1 MQPPTS
7 QALRHQPLTGQELL
21 DLHVQPP
28 SGRNR
33 NEPLPLH
40 PHQEEALRRILKH
53 LHRPGTRGLYV
64 AATGTGKTL
73 VASRVA
79 HRLARRLLFVVPT
92 LDLAAQTA
100 LALRDDGH
108 REPVV
113 IVSSMDAAAHDT
125 LVDAQVAS
133 VTDYHLLASLL
144 AAVDSAPD
152 ALPGLAVV
160 CTYDSLDKIEQTRST
175 RFEMPPFDLAVMDE
189 AHRIAGRTDKKW
201 AVVND
206 AQRIRADR
214 RLYMTATPR
223 IFAAPELAESADTTR
238 RRRRATEPNRD
249 TEVDAFAN
257 SMDNE
262 AVYGK
267 KVFEYPLAQAVEDG
281 RAADYR
287 IVVPTLTDADLR
299 RRLNLPFPSSAPAA
313 ARAGDDNEG
322 DSALRT
328 TALHLS
334 VLRAMTEHGLKKV
347 LVYFK
352 LVSDARRFARELPHT
367 LRLLART
374 DPGLVPDITPKVF
387 FAHGEHTPAQR
398 ADTFTAFAAADCAI
412 LANSRLI
419 AEGVDIPS
427 VDAVVFADPT
437 RSVIRCVQAL
447 GRALRLDVSG
457 KTASLIVP
465 VYVPPGA
472 DGENILGTAY
482 EPVWAIACALA
493 SHDHR
498 ILERLPDKANRL
510 PRETS
515 DVIERRWHFDF
526 TVHPERIAQ
535 AMDLAS
541 FDPREAAVSRSR
553 RLGLAAAQSYRDQ
566 YGHLDVPA
574 HYTDPTGYKL
584 GTFITTMRD
593 ARTAGRL
600 EADWTAELDA
610 LGMIWDK
617 HDAAWRARLTAAADY
632 LRTHG
637 HLAAP
642 ATTPVGAWLAEQRR
656 LAAKNQLAQ
665 ARADALTAL
674 APDWRLP
681 HGADWHRKYHL
692 LRTHLASG
700 ADPATLTRDT
710 RLGGVKIGSWLA
722 RQFTTWSALAD
733 GQQQLMT
740 ALGLTPDNNPLAPA
754 RRARRTFEQTVQLLE
769 LFLHREGRA
778 PAARESV
785 RVDGDTVKIG
795 AWLAKTRTKH
805 RTGQLPDD
813 HVRLVAALFDGD
825 WTAENATPTV
835 LA

>member
-1 MQPPTS
+1 MTVVELPRTGRPGRKRLFAD
-7 QALRHQPLTGQELL
+7 QAEAVMRLARH
-21 DLHVQPP
+21 
-28 SGRNR
+28 
-33 NEPLPLH
+33 
-40 PHQEEALRRILKH
+40 LRRA
-53 LHRPGTRGLYV
+53 GTRALFV
-64 AATGTGKTL
+64 SATGTGKTL
-73 VASRVA
+73 VSIRTADELGA
-79 HRLARRLLFVVPT
+79 RLVLFVVPT

-100 LALRDDGH
+100 LAWRRDGH
-108 REPVV
+108 LEHMV
-113 IVSSMDAAAHDT
+113 IVSSLDTSGRDDLVAARIMSTTNPHA
-125 LVDAQVAS
+125 LGGLMS
-133 VTDYHLLASLL
+133 VVGDGE
-144 AAVDSAPD
+144 DQIR
-152 ALPGLAVV
+152 ALTVI
-160 CTYDSLDKIEQTRST
+160 CTYDSLDKIEQTQRT
-175 RFEMPPFDLAVMDE
+175 GYAVPPFDLAVMDE
-189 AHRIAGRTDKKW
+189 AHRIAGRADKKW
-201 AVVND
+201 AIVND

-238 RRRRATEPNRD
+238 PRRRRPRGP
-249 TEVDAFAN
+249 EVDAFAN

-267 KVFEYPLAQAVEDG
+267 KIFEYPLAQAVADG

-299 RRLNLPFPSSAPAA
+299 RRLNLTAPATTPP
-313 ARAGDDNEG
+313 GEG
-322 DSALRT
+322 EEQDSALRT

-334 VLRAMTEHGLKKV
+334 VLRAMTEHRLSKV
-347 LVYFK
+347 LVYFN

-374 DPGLVPDITPKVF
+374 DPGLVPDITPALF

-398 ADTFTAFAAADCAI
+398 ADTFAAFAAADCAI
-412 LANSRLI
+412 LANSKLI

-427 VDAVVFADPT
+427 VDGIVFADPT

-510 PRETS
+510 PKETS
-515 DVIERRWHFDF
+515 DVIARRWHFDF
-526 TVHPERIAQ
+526 TVHPERIAR

-541 FDPREAAVSRSR
+541 FDPRDPAVSRSR
-553 RLGLAAAQSYRDQ
+553 RLGLAAAQSYRDEM
-566 YGHLDVPA
+566 GHLDVPA
-574 HYTDPTGYKL
+574 DYTDPTGYTL

-593 ARTAGRL
+593 TAKAGRL

-617 HDAAWRARLTAAADY
+617 HDAAWRARLAAAADY
-632 LRTHG
+632 LRAHG

-642 ATTPVGAWLAEQRR
+642 ATTPVGAWLAEQRH
-656 LAAKNQLAQ
+656 LAAKNQLDQ
-665 ARADALTAL
+665 ARADALTTL

-692 LRTHLASG
+692 LRAHIASG
-700 ADPATLTRDT
+700 ADSATLTRDT
-710 RLGGVKIGSWLA
+710 QIGGVKIGSWLA
-722 RQFTTWSALAD
+722 RQLTTWSALAD

-740 ALGLTPDNNPLAPA
+740 ALGLTPENNPLAPA
-754 RRARRTFEQTVQLLE
+754 RRVRRTFEQTVQLLE

-778 PAARESV
+778 PAARETI
-785 RVDGDTVKIG
+785 RVDGETVRIG
-795 AWLAKTRTKH
+795 AWLAKARTKH
-805 RTGQLPDD
+805 RAGQLDAGQE
-813 HVRLVAALFDGD
+813 RLVEALFDGD
-825 WTAENATPTV
+825 WTDENAAPAALV
-835 LA
+835 

>member
-1 MQPPTS
+1 MTVVDLPRPGRARLFPD
-7 QALRHQPLTGQELL
+7 QA
-21 DLHVQPP
+21 
-28 SGRNR
+28 
-33 NEPLPLH
+33 
-40 PHQEEALRRILKH
+40 EAVERLVGHLRRA
-53 LHRPGTRGLYV
+53 GTRGLFV
-64 AATGTGKTL
+64 SATGTGKTL
-73 VASRVA
+73 VSIRVA
-79 HRLARRLLFVVPT
+79 DGLGARLVLMVVPT

-100 LALRDDGH
+100 LAWRRDGH
-108 REPVV
+108 GEHMV
-113 IVSSMDAAAHDT
+113 IVSSLDAAGRDD
-125 LVDAQVAS
+125 LVAARVGSTSDP
-133 VTDYHLLASLL
+133 LAL
-144 AAVDSAPD
+144 AAAMSVVGEGPD
-152 ALPGLAVV
+152 QIQALTVI
-160 CTYDSLDKIEQTRST
+160 CTYDSLSKIEETQNTGYAV
-175 RFEMPPFDLAVMDE
+175 PPFDLAIMDE
-189 AHRIAGRTDKKW
+189 AHRIAGRADKKW
-201 AVVND
+201 AIAND

-223 IFAAPELAESADTTR
+223 TFLAPELAESADTTR
-238 RRRRATEPNRD
+238 PRRRRTAEPD
-249 TEVDAFAN
+249 GDVDAFAN

-287 IVVPTLTDADLR
+287 IVVPTLTDTDLR
-299 RRLNLPFPSSAPAA
+299 RRLNMPAPGTTAHTAA
-313 ARAGDDNEG
+313 GSGEQGGDG
-322 DSALRT
+322 ALRT

-334 VLRAMTEHGLKKV
+334 VLRAMTEHRLSKV
-347 LVYFK
+347 LVYFN

-374 DPGLVPDITPKVF
+374 DPGLVPDITPALF

-427 VDAVVFADPT
+427 VDAIVFADPT

-472 DGENILGTAY
+472 DGENILGTPY

-493 SHDHR
+493 GHDHR

-515 DVIERRWHFDF
+515 DVIARRWHFDF

-535 AMDLAS
+535 AMDLVS
-541 FDPREAAVSRSR
+541 FDPRDAAVSRSR

-574 HYTDPTGYKL
+574 DYTDPTGYRL

-600 EADWTAELDA
+600 EVDWIAELDA

-617 HDAAWRARLTAAADY
+617 HDAAWRARLAAAADY
-632 LRTHG
+632 QRTHG

-642 ATTPVGAWLAEQRR
+642 ATTPVGAWLAEQRH
-656 LAAKNQLAQ
+656 LATKNTLDA

-692 LRTHLASG
+692 LRAHLASG
-700 ADPATLTRDT
+700 ADPAALTRET
-710 RLGGVKIGSWLA
+710 LLAGVKIGSWLH
-722 RQFTTWSALAD
+722 RQLTTWQALHP

-740 ALGLTPDNNPLAPA
+740 ALGLTPENNPITPA
-754 RRARRTFEQTVQLLE
+754 RRSRRTFAQTVQLLE

-778 PAARESV
+778 PAARETI
-785 RVDGDTVKIG
+785 RVDDDTVKIG
-795 AWLAKTRTKH
+795 AWLAKARTKH
-805 RTGQLPDD
+805 RAGQLPEE
-813 HVRLVAALFDGD
+813 HACLVAALFDGD
-825 WTAENATPTV
+825 WSTEDAAPAILV
-835 LA
+835 

>member
-1 MQPPTS
+1 MTVVELPRPGRPERARLFPD
-7 QALRHQPLTGQELL
+7 QAEAVERLVRH
-21 DLHVQPP
+21 
-28 SGRNR
+28 
-33 NEPLPLH
+33 
-40 PHQEEALRRILKH
+40 LRRA
-53 LHRPGTRGLYV
+53 GTRGLFV
-64 AATGTGKTL
+64 SATGTGKTL
-73 VASRVA
+73 VSIRTADGLGA
-79 HRLARRLLFVVPT
+79 RLVLFVVPT

-100 LALRDDGH
+100 LAWRRDGH
-108 REPVV
+108 LEHLV
-113 IVSSMDAAAHDT
+113 IVSSMDTSGRDDLVAARVMSTTDPHA
-125 LVDAQVAS
+125 LGGLMS
-133 VTDYHLLASLL
+133 VVGEGEDQI
-144 AAVDSAPD
+144 P
-152 ALPGLAVV
+152 ALTVI
-160 CTYDSLDKIEQTRST
+160 CTYDSLDKIEQTQRT
-175 RFEMPPFDLAVMDE
+175 GYAVPPFDLAVMDE
-189 AHRIAGRTDKKW
+189 AHRIAGRADKKW
-201 AVVND
+201 AIVND
-206 AQRIRADR
+206 TQRIRADR

-223 IFAAPELAESADTTR
+223 IFAAPELAESADVTRPR
-238 RRRRATEPNRD
+238 RRTTGPNPD
-249 TEVDAFAN
+249 VDAFAN

-262 AVYGK
+262 QVYGK

-299 RRLNLPFPSSAPAA
+299 RRLNLPAPATTPG
-313 ARAGDDNEG
+313 GDGDGEG
-322 DSALRT
+322 GGPDSALRT

-347 LVYFK
+347 LVYFT

-374 DPGLVPDITPKVF
+374 DPGLVPDITPELF

-398 ADTFTAFAAADCAI
+398 AETFTAFAAADCAI

-427 VDAVVFADPT
+427 VDAIVFADPT

-472 DGENILGTAY
+472 DGENILGTPY

-493 SHDHR
+493 GHDHR

-515 DVIERRWHFDF
+515 DVIQRRWHFDF

-535 AMDLAS
+535 AMDLVS
-541 FDPREAAVSRSR
+541 FDPRDQTVSRSR

-574 HYTDPTGYKL
+574 DHTDPTGYRL

-600 EADWTAELDA
+600 EADWIAELDT
-610 LGMIWDK
+610 LDMIWDK
-617 HDAAWRARLTAAADY
+617 HDAAWRSRLAAAADY
-632 LRTHG
+632 HHAHG

-642 ATTPVGAWLAEQRR
+642 ATTPVGSWLAEQRH
-656 LAAKNQLAQ
+656 LAAKNTLDA

-674 APDWRLP
+674 AADWRLP

-692 LRTHLASG
+692 LRAHLASG
-700 ADPATLTRDT
+700 ADPAALTRDT
-710 RLGGVKIGSWLA
+710 LLAGVKIGSWLH
-722 RQFTTWSALAD
+722 RQLTTWAALHP
-733 GQQQLMT
+733 GQQHLLT
-740 ALGLTPDNNPLAPA
+740 TLGLTPD
-754 RRARRTFEQTVQLLE
+754 T
-769 LFLHREGRA
+769 
-778 PAARESV
+778 
-785 RVDGDTVKIG
+785 
-795 AWLAKTRTKH
+795 
-805 RTGQLPDD
+805 
-813 HVRLVAALFDGD
+813 
-825 WTAENATPTV
+825 
-835 LA
+835 

>member
-1 MQPPTS
+1 MTVVELPRPGRPERS
-7 QALRHQPLTGQELL
+7 RLFADQAEAVERLARH
-21 DLHVQPP
+21 
-28 SGRNR
+28 
-33 NEPLPLH
+33 
-40 PHQEEALRRILKH
+40 LRRA
-53 LHRPGTRGLYV
+53 GTRGLFV
-64 AATGTGKTL
+64 SATGTGKTL
-73 VASRVA
+73 VSIRVA
-79 HRLARRLLFVVPT
+79 DALGARLVLFVVPT

-100 LALRDDGH
+100 LAWRRDDH
-108 REPVV
+108 LEHMV
-113 IVSSMDAAAHDT
+113 IVSSLDTSGRDDLVAARVMSTTNPHA
-125 LVDAQVAS
+125 LGGLMS
-133 VTDYHLLASLL
+133 VVGEGEDQIR
-144 AAVDSAPD
+144 
-152 ALPGLAVV
+152 ALTVI
-160 CTYDSLDKIEQTRST
+160 CTYDSLDKIEQTQRT
-175 RFEMPPFDLAVMDE
+175 GYAVPPFDLAVMDE
-189 AHRIAGRTDKKW
+189 AHRIAGRADKKW
-201 AVVND
+201 AIVND

-238 RRRRATEPNRD
+238 PRRRATGPNRD
-249 TEVDAFAN
+249 TDVDAFAN

-267 KVFEYPLAQAVEDG
+267 KVFEYPLAQAVADG

-287 IVVPTLTDADLR
+287 IVVPTLTDTDLR
-299 RRLNLPFPSSAPAA
+299 RRLNLPSPSSAPAA

-334 VLRAMTEHGLKKV
+334 VLRAMTEHRLSKV
-347 LVYFK
+347 LVYFN

-374 DPGLVPDITPKVF
+374 DPDLVPDITPELF

-427 VDAVVFADPT
+427 VDAIVFADPT

-472 DGENILGTAY
+472 DGENILGTPY

-510 PRETS
+510 PKETS
-515 DVIERRWHFDF
+515 DVIARRWHFDF

-535 AMDLAS
+535 AMDLTS
-541 FDPREAAVSRSR
+541 FDPRDPAVSRSR

-574 HYTDPTGYKL
+574 DYTDPTGYRL

-600 EADWTAELDA
+600 ETDWTAELDA

-617 HDAAWRARLTAAADY
+617 HDAAWRARLAAAADY
-632 LRTHG
+632 HRAHG

-642 ATTPVGAWLAEQRR
+642 ATTPVGAWLAEQRH
-656 LAAKNQLAQ
+656 LATKNTLDA

-674 APDWRLP
+674 AADWRLP

-692 LRTHLASG
+692 LRAHLASG

-710 RLGGVKIGSWLA
+710 FLAGVKIGSWLH
-722 RQFTTWSALAD
+722 RQLTSWQALAP

-740 ALGLTPDNNPLAPA
+740 ALGLTPDTNPLTPA
-754 RRARRTFEQTVQLLE
+754 RRVRRTFEQTVQLLE

-778 PAARESV
+778 PAARESI

-805 RTGQLPDD
+805 RTGQLPET

-825 WTAENATPTV
+825 WTAEDAVPTA

>member
-1 MQPPTS
+1 MTVAELPRPDRAEPARLFPD
-7 QALRHQPLTGQELL
+7 QA
-21 DLHVQPP
+21 
-28 SGRNR
+28 
-33 NEPLPLH
+33 
-40 PHQEEALRRILKH
+40 EAVKRLAGHLRRA
-53 LHRPGTRGLYV
+53 GTRGLFV
-64 AATGTGKTL
+64 SATGTGKTL
-73 VASRVA
+73 VSIRTADA
-79 HRLARRLLFVVPT
+79 LGARLVLFVVPT

-100 LALRDDGH
+100 LAWRRDGH
-108 REPVV
+108 GERMV
-113 IVSSMDAAAHDT
+113 IVSSLDTSGWDDLGAARVMSTTDPHA
-125 LVDAQVAS
+125 LGGLMS
-133 VTDYHLLASLL
+133 VVGEGEDQIR
-144 AAVDSAPD
+144 
-152 ALPGLAVV
+152 ALTVI
-160 CTYDSLDKIEQTRST
+160 CTYDSLNKIEQTQRT
-175 RFEMPPFDLAVMDE
+175 GYAVPPFDLAVMDE
-189 AHRIAGRTDKKW
+189 AHRIAGRADKKW

-206 AQRIRADR
+206 AQRIHADR
-214 RLYMTATPR
+214 RLYMTAAPR

-238 RRRRATEPNRD
+238 PRRRRPAGPD
-249 TEVDAFAN
+249 GDADAFAN

-262 AVYGK
+262 QVCGK

-299 RRLNLPFPSSAPAA
+299 RRLNLTAPAVTP
-313 ARAGDDNEG
+313 GGGSGEEP

-334 VLRAMTEHGLKKV
+334 VLRAMTEQGLNKV
-347 LVYFK
+347 LVYFS

-374 DPGLVPDITPKVF
+374 DPDLGPDITPQLF

-398 ADTFTAFAAADCAI
+398 ADTFAAFAAADCAI

-427 VDAVVFADPT
+427 VDAIVFADPT

-515 DVIERRWHFDF
+515 TVIERRWHFDF

-541 FDPREAAVSRSR
+541 FDPRDPAVSRSR

-574 HYTDPTGYKL
+574 DHVDPTGYRL

-617 HDAAWRARLTAAADY
+617 HDAAWRARLAAAADY
-632 LRTHG
+632 HRMHG

-642 ATTPVGAWLAEQRR
+642 ATTPVGAWLAEQRH
-656 LAAKNQLAQ
+656 LAAKNTLDQ
-665 ARADALTAL
+665 ARADALSAL
-674 APDWRLP
+674 TLDWRLP

-692 LRTHLASG
+692 LRAHLAAD
-700 ADPATLTRDT
+700 ADPAALSRDT
-710 RLGGVKIGSWLA
+710 LLRGVKIGSWLH
-722 RQFTTWSALAD
+722 RQLTTWHTLHS

-740 ALGLTPDNNPLAPA
+740 SLGLTPERNPLAPT
-754 RRARRTFEQTVQLLE
+754 RRTFEQTVQLL
-769 LFLHREGRA
+769 RA
-778 PAARESV
+778 VP
-785 RVDGDTVKIG
+785 
-795 AWLAKTRTKH
+795 
-805 RTGQLPDD
+805 
-813 HVRLVAALFDGD
+813 
-825 WTAENATPTV
+825 
-835 LA
+835 

>member
-1 MQPPTS
+1 MVTPIESAAPRSAGRATLFPDQLE
-7 QALRHQPLTGQELL
+7 AVERLVRHLR
-21 DLHVQPP
+21 
-28 SGRNR
+28 
-33 NEPLPLH
+33 
-40 PHQEEALRRILKH
+40 
-53 LHRPGTRGLYV
+53 RPGTRGLFV
-64 AATGTGKTL
+64 SATGTGKTL
-73 VASRVA
+73 VSIRVA
-79 HRLARRLLFVVPT
+79 DGLGARLVLFVVPT

-100 LALRDDGH
+100 LAWRRDH
-108 REPVV
+108 HLEHMV
-113 IVSSMDAAAHDT
+113 IVSSLDASGRDDLVAARVMSTTNPHA
-125 LVDAQVAS
+125 LGGLMS
-133 VTDYHLLASLL
+133 V
-144 AAVDSAPD
+144 VGEGPD
-152 ALPGLAVV
+152 QIPALTVI
-160 CTYDSLDKIEQTRST
+160 CTYDSLDKIEDTQNSGYAV
-175 RFEMPPFDLAVMDE
+175 PPFDLAVMDE
-189 AHRIAGRTDKKW
+189 AHRLAGRTDKKW
-201 AVVND
+201 AVAND

-238 RRRRATEPNRD
+238 PRRRPAAVETD
-249 TEVDAFAN
+249 VDAFAN

-262 AVYGK
+262 AVYGR
-267 KVFEYPLAQAVEDG
+267 KVFEYPLAQAVADG

-287 IVVPTLTDADLR
+287 VVVPTLTDADLR
-299 RRLNLPFPSSAPAA
+299 RRLNLPTP
-313 ARAGDDNEG
+313 GDGSGEDQDG
-322 DSALRT
+322 ALRT
-328 TALHLS
+328 TALHLA

-347 LVYFK
+347 LVYFN

-374 DPGLVPDITPKVF
+374 DPGLVPGIDPQMF

-398 ADTFTAFAAADCAI
+398 AGIFTAFAAADCAI
-412 LANSRLI
+412 FANSKLI

-427 VDAVVFADPT
+427 VDAIVFADPT

-457 KTASLIVP
+457 KTASLIIP

-482 EPVWAIACALA
+482 EPVWAITCALA

-510 PRETS
+510 PKETS
-515 DVIERRWHFDF
+515 DVIARRWHFDF

-541 FDPREAAVSRSR
+541 FDPRDPAVSRSR
-553 RLGLAAAQSYRDQ
+553 RLGLAAAQAYRDQ

-574 HYTDPTGYKL
+574 DYTDPTGYRL

-600 EADWTAELDA
+600 EADWIAELDA

-617 HDAAWRARLTAAADY
+617 HEAAWRARLAAAADY
-632 LRTHG
+632 HHAHG

-642 ATTPVGAWLAEQRR
+642 ATTPVGSWLAEQRH
-656 LAAKNQLAQ
+656 LATKNTLEA

-681 HGADWHRKYHL
+681 HGPDWHRKYHL
-692 LRTHLASG
+692 LRAHLATG
-700 ADPATLTRDT
+700 ADPGALTRDT
-710 RLGGVKIGSWLA
+710 LLAGVKIGCWLH
-722 RQFTTWSALAD
+722 RQLTTWPALHP
-733 GQQQLMT
+733 GQQHLMT
-740 ALGLTPDNNPLAPA
+740 ALGLTPDTNPLAPA
-754 RRARRTFEQTVQLLE
+754 RRTRRTFEQTVQLLE

-778 PAARESV
+778 PTARETI

-795 AWLAKTRTKH
+795 AWLAKARTKH
-805 RTGQLPDD
+805 RTGRLPET
-813 HVRLVAALFDGD
+813 HARLVAALFDGD
-825 WTAENATPTV
+825 WTAEDAAPVV
-835 LA
+835 LV

>member
-1 MQPPTS
+1 MLEATRPTPQDPATRTLFPD
-7 QALRHQPLTGQELL
+7 QAEAVERLVRH
-21 DLHVQPP
+21 
-28 SGRNR
+28 
-33 NEPLPLH
+33 
-40 PHQEEALRRILKH
+40 LRRP
-53 LHRPGTRGLYV
+53 RSRGLYV
-64 AATGTGKTL
+64 SATGTGKTL
-73 VASRVA
+73 VSIRVA
-79 HRLARRLLFVVPT
+79 DQLDARLVLFVVPT

-100 LALRDDGH
+100 LAWRSDGH
-108 REPVV
+108 SEHMV
-113 IVSSMDAAAHDT
+113 IVSSLDSSAREDLRAARIGSTSDPRG
-125 LVDAQVAS
+125 
-133 VTDYHLLASLL
+133 L
-144 AAVDSAPD
+144 AALMSVVGEETDQIP
-152 ALPGLAVV
+152 ALTVI
-160 CTYDSLDKIEQTRST
+160 CTYDSLNKIEETQST
-175 RFEMPPFDLAVMDE
+175 GYTVPPFDLAVMDE
-189 AHRIAGRTDKKW
+189 AHRIAGRADKKW
-201 AVVND
+201 AAVND
-206 AQRIRADR
+206 AKRILADR

-223 IFAAPELAESADTTR
+223 IFAAPELADSADTARPR
-238 RRRRATEPNRD
+238 RRSHHAPEADVLT
-249 TEVDAFAN
+249 N

-262 AVYGK
+262 QVYGK

-299 RRLNLPFPSSAPAA
+299 RRLNLPAP
-313 ARAGDDNEG
+313 GTPHSNDGNDEEG

-328 TALHLS
+328 TALHLA
-334 VLRAMTEHGLKKV
+334 VLRTMTEHNLKKV
-347 LVYFK
+347 LVYFN
-352 LVSDARRFARELPHT
+352 LVSDARRFTRELPHT
-367 LRLLART
+367 LRQLAKT
-374 DPGLVPDITPKVF
+374 DPGLCPDITPELF
-387 FAHGEHTPAQR
+387 FAHGEHTTAQR
-398 ADTFTAFAAADCAI
+398 ADTFADFAAADCAI

-482 EPVWAIACALA
+482 EPVWAIATALA

-510 PRETS
+510 PKETS

-526 TVHPERIAQ
+526 TVHPERIAR

-541 FDPREAAVSRSR
+541 FDPRDQTVSRSR
-553 RLGLAAAQSYRDQ
+553 RLGLAAAQAYRDEH
-566 YGHLDVPA
+566 GHLDVPA
-574 HYTDPTGYKL
+574 DYTDPTGYTL

-593 ARTAGRL
+593 AAKAGRL
-600 EADWTAELDA
+600 EADWIAELDA

-617 HDAAWRARLTAAADY
+617 HDAAWRARLTEAADY
-632 LRTHG
+632 LRAHG
-637 HLAAP
+637 HLAVP
-642 ATTPVGAWLAEQRR
+642 STTPIGAWLAEQRH
-656 LAAKNQLAQ
+656 LAAKNTLDA
-665 ARADALTAL
+665 ARAETLAALD
-674 APDWRLP
+674 PDWRLP

-692 LRTHLASG
+692 LRTHLADG
-700 ADPATLTRDT
+700 ANPAALTRDT
-710 RLGGVKIGSWLA
+710 MLAGVKIGSWLH
-722 RQFTTWSALAD
+722 RQLTTWPTLHP

-740 ALGLTPDNNPLAPA
+740 ALGLTLDSNPLAPA

-778 PAARESV
+778 PAARETI

-805 RTGQLPDD
+805 RTGQLPDEYA
-813 HVRLVAALFDGD
+813 RLVAALFDGD
-825 WTAENATPTV
+825 WATDDATPAV